1 MKILLLNENPVVSRL
16 VSLSAKKM
24 SYDFEE
30 LNAYSENLGNYDVIV
45 VDSDTPAPLKILKEK
60 CDRLIFLAPRNQN
73 VEDIDAQILQKP
85 FLPTDFLN
93 LLNNK
98 DANKHTSIDLPMLS
112 NDENPY
118 ADISLDLDNLNL
130 DDLPDENSLDINS
143 EGMEDLS
150 FDDDAQDDNS
160 NKTLETQ
167 NLEHETIKEQT
178 QEDTQIDLDLTLE
191 DGESEK
197 EDLSQEHTA
206 LDTEPSLDELDDKND
221 EDLEIK
227 EDDKNEEI
235 EKQELLDDSKTNT
248 LEMQE
253 ELSESQDDNS
263 NKTLETQNLEHD
275 NLEQETIKEQTQ
287 EDTQT
292 DLDLTLE
299 DGESEKEDL
308 SQEHTALDTEPSLD
322 ELDDKND
329 EDLEIKE
336 DDKNEEIEKQE
347 LLDDSKTNTLE
358 MQEELSESQDDNSNK
373 TLETQNLEHDNLEQ
387 ETIKEQTQEDTQ
399 TDLDLTLED
408 GESEKE
414 DLSQEHTAL
423 DTEPSLDELDDK
435 NDEDL
440 EDNKELQANISDFDD
455 LPVVEEQE
463 KEMDFDDL
471 PEDAEFLG
479 QAKDN
484 EESEEVLEEFAPVV
498 EEDVQDEMDDFTS
511 NLSTQDQI
519 KEELAQLDEL
529 DYGIDSDNS
538 SKVLED
544 FKDEPILDDKE
555 LGTNEEEVVVPN
567 LNISD
572 FDTLKESDIQEA
584 LGEEIL
590 EKNEEP
596 IVSDVTKDDNSE
608 EIVNELSQSIAGAIT
623 SSIKDDTLKAA
634 LKGMNMNININ
645 ISFKED

>member
-150 FDDDAQDDNS
+150 FDDDAQDDNA

-206 LDTEPSLDELDDKND
+206 LDTES
-221 EDLEIK
+221 
-227 EDDKNEEI
+227 
-235 EKQELLDDSKTNT
+235 
-248 LEMQE
+248 
-253 ELSESQDDNS
+253 
-263 NKTLETQNLEHD
+263 
-275 NLEQETIKEQTQ
+275 
-287 EDTQT
+287 
-292 DLDLTLE
+292 
-299 DGESEKEDL
+299 
-308 SQEHTALDTEPSLD
+308 
-322 ELDDKND
+322 
-329 EDLEIKE
+329 
-336 DDKNEEIEKQE
+336 
-347 LLDDSKTNTLE
+347 
-358 MQEELSESQDDNSNK
+358 
-373 TLETQNLEHDNLEQ
+373 
-387 ETIKEQTQEDTQ
+387 
-399 TDLDLTLED
+399 
-408 GESEKE
+408 
-414 DLSQEHTAL
+414 
-423 DTEPSLDELDDK
+423 SLDELDDK

-455 LPVVEEQE
+455 LPEVEEQE

-479 QAKDN
+479 QAKYN
-484 EESEEVLEEFAPVV
+484 EESEENLEEFAPVV
-498 EEDVQDEMDDFTS
+498 EEDVQDEIDDFAS

>member
-1 MKILLLNENPVVSRL
+1 MKILLLNENLVVSRL

-73 VEDIDAQILQKP
+73 VDIDVQILQKP

-98 DANKHTSIDLPMLS
+98 DANKHTPIDLPMLS

-143 EGMEDLS
+143 EGIKDLS
-150 FDDDAQDDNS
+150 FDDDA
-160 NKTLETQ
+160 NKALEVQ
-167 NLEHETIKEQT
+167 NLEDENLEQETTKEQT
-178 QEDTQIDLDLTLE
+178 QEDIQPDLDLTLE
-191 DGESEK
+191 DSESEK

-206 LDTEPSLDELDDKND
+206 LDTEPSLDKLDDKND
-221 EDLEIK
+221 
-227 EDDKNEEI
+227 
-235 EKQELLDDSKTNT
+235 
-248 LEMQE
+248 
-253 ELSESQDDNS
+253 
-263 NKTLETQNLEHD
+263 
-275 NLEQETIKEQTQ
+275 
-287 EDTQT
+287 
-292 DLDLTLE
+292 
-299 DGESEKEDL
+299 G
-308 SQEHTALDTEPSLD
+308 
-322 ELDDKND
+322 
-329 EDLEIKE
+329 
-336 DDKNEEIEKQE
+336 
-347 LLDDSKTNTLE
+347 
-358 MQEELSESQDDNSNK
+358 
-373 TLETQNLEHDNLEQ
+373 
-387 ETIKEQTQEDTQ
+387 
-399 TDLDLTLED
+399 
-408 GESEKE
+408 
-414 DLSQEHTAL
+414 
-423 DTEPSLDELDDK
+423 
-435 NDEDL
+435 DL

-463 KEMDFDDL
+463 KEMDFDDI

-484 EESEEVLEEFAPVV
+484 EESEENLEEFAPVV

-544 FKDEPILDDKE
+544 FKDEPILDDKG

-572 FDTLKESDIQEA
+572 FDALKESDIQEA

-596 IVSDVTKDDNSE
+596 IVSDATKDDNSE

>member
-73 VEDIDAQILQKP
+73 VDIDAQILQKP

-98 DANKHTSIDLPMLS
+98 DTNKHTSIDLPILS

-143 EGMEDLS
+143 EGGKDLS
-150 FDDDAQDDNS
+150 FDDDAQNDNA
-160 NKTLETQ
+160 NETLETQ
-167 NLEHETIKEQT
+167 NLE
-178 QEDTQIDLDLTLE
+178 
-191 DGESEK
+191 
-197 EDLSQEHTA
+197 
-206 LDTEPSLDELDDKND
+206 DE
-221 EDLEIK
+221 
-227 EDDKNEEI
+227 
-235 EKQELLDDSKTNT
+235 
-248 LEMQE
+248 
-253 ELSESQDDNS
+253 
-263 NKTLETQNLEHD
+263 
-275 NLEQETIKEQTQ
+275 NLEQEATKEQIQ

-322 ELDDKND
+322 
-329 EDLEIKE
+329 
-336 DDKNEEIEKQE
+336 
-347 LLDDSKTNTLE
+347 
-358 MQEELSESQDDNSNK
+358 
-373 TLETQNLEHDNLEQ
+373 
-387 ETIKEQTQEDTQ
+387 
-399 TDLDLTLED
+399 
-408 GESEKE
+408 G
-414 DLSQEHTAL
+414 
-423 DTEPSLDELDDK
+423 LDDK

-479 QAKDN
+479 QAKDS

-572 FDTLKESDIQEA
+572 FDALKESDIQEA

-596 IVSDVTKDDNSE
+596 IVSNATKDDNSE
-608 EIVNELSQSIAGAIT
+608 EIVNELSQSIVGAIT

>member
-130 DDLPDENSLDINS
+130 DDLPDKNSLDINS

-150 FDDDAQDDNS
+150 FDDDAQDDN
-160 NKTLETQ
+160 
-167 NLEHETIKEQT
+167 
-178 QEDTQIDLDLTLE
+178 
-191 DGESEK
+191 
-197 EDLSQEHTA
+197 A
-206 LDTEPSLDELDDKND
+206 
-221 EDLEIK
+221 
-227 EDDKNEEI
+227 
-235 EKQELLDDSKTNT
+235 
-248 LEMQE
+248 
-253 ELSESQDDNS
+253 

-358 MQEELSESQDDNSNK
+358 MQEELSESQDDNANK

-455 LPVVEEQE
+455 LPEVEEQE

-479 QAKDN
+479 QAKYN
-484 EESEEVLEEFAPVV
+484 EESEENLEEFAPVV
-498 EEDVQDEMDDFTS
+498 EEDVQDEMDDFIS

>member
-150 FDDDAQDDNS
+150 FDDDAQDDNV
-160 NKTLETQ
+160 
-167 NLEHETIKEQT
+167 
-178 QEDTQIDLDLTLE
+178 
-191 DGESEK
+191 
-197 EDLSQEHTA
+197 
-206 LDTEPSLDELDDKND
+206 
-221 EDLEIK
+221 
-227 EDDKNEEI
+227 
-235 EKQELLDDSKTNT
+235 
-248 LEMQE
+248 
-253 ELSESQDDNS
+253 

-299 DGESEKEDL
+299 DGE
-308 SQEHTALDTEPSLD
+308 
-322 ELDDKND
+322 N
-329 EDLEIKE
+329 
-336 DDKNEEIEKQE
+336 
-347 LLDDSKTNTLE
+347 
-358 MQEELSESQDDNSNK
+358 
-373 TLETQNLEHDNLEQ
+373 
-387 ETIKEQTQEDTQ
+387 
-399 TDLDLTLED
+399 
-408 GESEKE
+408 EKE

-572 FDTLKESDIQEA
+572 FDALKESDIQEA

-596 IVSDVTKDDNSE
+596 IVSDATKDDNSE

>member
-73 VEDIDAQILQKP
+73 VEDIDAQILQKS

-150 FDDDAQDDNS
+150 FDDDAQDDNA

-206 LDTEPSLDELDDKND
+206 LDTESSLDELDDKND

-275 NLEQETIKEQTQ
+275 NLEHETIKEQTQ
-287 EDTQT
+287 EDTQ
-292 DLDLTLE
+292 
-299 DGESEKEDL
+299 
-308 SQEHTALDTEPSLD
+308 
-322 ELDDKND
+322 
-329 EDLEIKE
+329 I
-336 DDKNEEIEKQE
+336 
-347 LLDDSKTNTLE
+347 
-358 MQEELSESQDDNSNK
+358 
-373 TLETQNLEHDNLEQ
+373 
-387 ETIKEQTQEDTQ
+387 
-399 TDLDLTLED
+399 DLDLTLED

-455 LPVVEEQE
+455 LPEVEEQE

-479 QAKDN
+479 QAKYN
-484 EESEEVLEEFAPVV
+484 EESEENLEEFAPVV
-498 EEDVQDEMDDFTS
+498 EEDVQDEIDDFAS

>member
-150 FDDDAQDDNS
+150 FDDDAQDDN
-160 NKTLETQ
+160 
-167 NLEHETIKEQT
+167 
-178 QEDTQIDLDLTLE
+178 
-191 DGESEK
+191 
-197 EDLSQEHTA
+197 A
-206 LDTEPSLDELDDKND
+206 
-221 EDLEIK
+221 
-227 EDDKNEEI
+227 
-235 EKQELLDDSKTNT
+235 
-248 LEMQE
+248 
-253 ELSESQDDNS
+253 

-387 ETIKEQTQEDTQ
+387 EAIKEQTQKDTQ

-479 QAKDN
+479 QAKYN
-484 EESEEVLEEFAPVV
+484 EESEENLEEFAPVV
-498 EEDVQDEMDDFTS
+498 EEDVQDEIDDFAS

-529 DYGIDSDNS
+529 DYGIDSENS

-572 FDTLKESDIQEA
+572 FDALKESDIQEA

-596 IVSDVTKDDNSE
+596 IASDATKDDNSE

>member
-73 VEDIDAQILQKP
+73 VDIDAQILQKP

-98 DANKHTSIDLPMLS
+98 DTNKHTSIDLPILS

-143 EGMEDLS
+143 EGIKDLS
-150 FDDDAQDDNS
+150 FDDDAQNDNA
-160 NKTLETQ
+160 NKILETQ
-167 NLEHETIKEQT
+167 NLEDENLEQETTKEQT
-178 QEDTQIDLDLTLE
+178 QEDIQTDLDLTLE
-191 DGESEK
+191 DSKNEK

-235 EKQELLDDSKTNT
+235 EKQELLDDSKTNA

-253 ELSESQDDNS
+253 ELSESQDDNA
-263 NKTLETQNLEHD
+263 NKALEVQNLED
-275 NLEQETIKEQTQ
+275 ENLEQETTKEQTQ
-287 EDTQT
+287 EDAQT

-299 DGESEKEDL
+299 DS
-308 SQEHTALDTEPSLD
+308 
-322 ELDDKND
+322 KN
-329 EDLEIKE
+329 
-336 DDKNEEIEKQE
+336 
-347 LLDDSKTNTLE
+347 
-358 MQEELSESQDDNSNK
+358 
-373 TLETQNLEHDNLEQ
+373 
-387 ETIKEQTQEDTQ
+387 
-399 TDLDLTLED
+399 
-408 GESEKE
+408 EKE

-455 LPVVEEQE
+455 LLVVEEQE

-484 EESEEVLEEFAPVV
+484 EESEEILEEFAPVV
-498 EEDVQDEMDDFTS
+498 EEDVQDEMDDFIS

-572 FDTLKESDIQEA
+572 FDALKESDIQEA
-584 LGEEIL
+584 LGEEIV

-596 IVSDVTKDDNSE
+596 IVSNATKDDNSE
-608 EIVNELSQSIAGAIT
+608 EIVNELSQSIVGAIT

-634 LKGMNMNININ
+634 LKGINMNININ

>member
-167 NLEHETIKEQT
+167 NLEH
-178 QEDTQIDLDLTLE
+178 
-191 DGESEK
+191 
-197 EDLSQEHTA
+197 
-206 LDTEPSLDELDDKND
+206 
-221 EDLEIK
+221 
-227 EDDKNEEI
+227 
-235 EKQELLDDSKTNT
+235 
-248 LEMQE
+248 
-253 ELSESQDDNS
+253 
-263 NKTLETQNLEHD
+263 
-275 NLEQETIKEQTQ
+275 
-287 EDTQT
+287 
-292 DLDLTLE
+292 
-299 DGESEKEDL
+299 
-308 SQEHTALDTEPSLD
+308 
-322 ELDDKND
+322 
-329 EDLEIKE
+329 
-336 DDKNEEIEKQE
+336 
-347 LLDDSKTNTLE
+347 
-358 MQEELSESQDDNSNK
+358 
-373 TLETQNLEHDNLEQ
+373 

>member
-130 DDLPDENSLDINS
+130 DDLPDENSYADISLDLDNLNLDDLPDENSLDINS

-150 FDDDAQDDNS
+150 FDDDAQDDN
-160 NKTLETQ
+160 
-167 NLEHETIKEQT
+167 
-178 QEDTQIDLDLTLE
+178 
-191 DGESEK
+191 
-197 EDLSQEHTA
+197 A
-206 LDTEPSLDELDDKND
+206 
-221 EDLEIK
+221 
-227 EDDKNEEI
+227 
-235 EKQELLDDSKTNT
+235 
-248 LEMQE
+248 
-253 ELSESQDDNS
+253 

-299 DGESEKEDL
+299 DD
-308 SQEHTALDTEPSLD
+308 
-322 ELDDKND
+322 
-329 EDLEIKE
+329 
-336 DDKNEEIEKQE
+336 
-347 LLDDSKTNTLE
+347 
-358 MQEELSESQDDNSNK
+358 
-373 TLETQNLEHDNLEQ
+373 
-387 ETIKEQTQEDTQ
+387 
-399 TDLDLTLED
+399 
-408 GESEKE
+408 ESEKE

-455 LPVVEEQE
+455 LPEVEEQE

-479 QAKDN
+479 QAKYN
-484 EESEEVLEEFAPVV
+484 EESEENLEEFAPVV
-498 EEDVQDEMDDFTS
+498 EEDVQDEIDDFAS

>member
-98 DANKHTSIDLPMLS
+98 DVNKHAPIDLPMLS

-130 DDLPDENSLDINS
+130 DDLPDENSLNINS

-150 FDDDAQDDNS
+150 FDDDAQDDNA

-167 NLEHETIKEQT
+167 NLE
-178 QEDTQIDLDLTLE
+178 
-191 DGESEK
+191 
-197 EDLSQEHTA
+197 
-206 LDTEPSLDELDDKND
+206 DE
-221 EDLEIK
+221 
-227 EDDKNEEI
+227 
-235 EKQELLDDSKTNT
+235 
-248 LEMQE
+248 
-253 ELSESQDDNS
+253 
-263 NKTLETQNLEHD
+263 
-275 NLEQETIKEQTQ
+275 NLEQETTKEQIQ
-287 EDTQT
+287 EDIQT

-299 DGESEKEDL
+299 DS
-308 SQEHTALDTEPSLD
+308 
-322 ELDDKND
+322 KN
-329 EDLEIKE
+329 
-336 DDKNEEIEKQE
+336 
-347 LLDDSKTNTLE
+347 
-358 MQEELSESQDDNSNK
+358 
-373 TLETQNLEHDNLEQ
+373 
-387 ETIKEQTQEDTQ
+387 
-399 TDLDLTLED
+399 
-408 GESEKE
+408 EKE

-440 EDNKELQANISDFDD
+440 EDNKELQANMSDFDD

-479 QAKDN
+479 QAKDS

-498 EEDVQDEMDDFTS
+498 EEDVQDEIDDFTS

-555 LGTNEEEVVVPN
+555 LGTNKEEVVVPN

-572 FDTLKESDIQEA
+572 FDALKESDIQEA

-596 IVSDVTKDDNSE
+596 IVSDATKDDNSE

>member
-167 NLEHETIKEQT
+167 NLEHDNLEQETIKEQT

-287 EDTQT
+287 EDTQ
-292 DLDLTLE
+292 
-299 DGESEKEDL
+299 
-308 SQEHTALDTEPSLD
+308 
-322 ELDDKND
+322 
-329 EDLEIKE
+329 I
-336 DDKNEEIEKQE
+336 
-347 LLDDSKTNTLE
+347 
-358 MQEELSESQDDNSNK
+358 
-373 TLETQNLEHDNLEQ
+373 
-387 ETIKEQTQEDTQ
+387 
-399 TDLDLTLED
+399 DLDLTLED

-455 LPVVEEQE
+455 LPEVEEQE

-479 QAKDN
+479 QAKYN
-484 EESEEVLEEFAPVV
+484 EESEENLEEFAPVV
-498 EEDVQDEMDDFTS
+498 EEDVQDEMDDFAS

>member
-98 DANKHTSIDLPMLS
+98 DVNKHAPIDLPMLS

-150 FDDDAQDDNS
+150 FDDDAQDDNA

-167 NLEHETIKEQT
+167 NLEDENLEDETTKEQI
-178 QEDTQIDLDLTLE
+178 QEDIQTDLDLTLE
-191 DGESEK
+191 DSKNEK
-197 EDLSQEHTA
+197 EDLSQEHTV

-235 EKQELLDDSKTNT
+235 EKQELLDDSKTNA

-253 ELSESQDDNS
+253 ELSESQDDNA
-263 NKTLETQNLEHD
+263 NKTLETQNLED
-275 NLEQETIKEQTQ
+275 ETTKEQIQ
-287 EDTQT
+287 EDIQT

-299 DGESEKEDL
+299 DS
-308 SQEHTALDTEPSLD
+308 
-322 ELDDKND
+322 KN
-329 EDLEIKE
+329 
-336 DDKNEEIEKQE
+336 
-347 LLDDSKTNTLE
+347 
-358 MQEELSESQDDNSNK
+358 
-373 TLETQNLEHDNLEQ
+373 
-387 ETIKEQTQEDTQ
+387 
-399 TDLDLTLED
+399 
-408 GESEKE
+408 EKE

-484 EESEEVLEEFAPVV
+484 EESEENLEEFAPVV
-498 EEDVQDEMDDFTS
+498 EEDVQDEIDDFTS

-572 FDTLKESDIQEA
+572 FDALKESDIQEA

-596 IVSDVTKDDNSE
+596 IVSDATKDDNSE

>member
-16 VSLSAKKM
+16 ISLSAKKM

-150 FDDDAQDDNS
+150 FDDDAQDDNA

-167 NLEHETIKEQT
+167 NLEHDNLEQETIKEQT

-197 EDLSQEHTA
+197 EDLSQEHTV
-206 LDTEPSLDELDDKND
+206 
-221 EDLEIK
+221 
-227 EDDKNEEI
+227 
-235 EKQELLDDSKTNT
+235 
-248 LEMQE
+248 
-253 ELSESQDDNS
+253 
-263 NKTLETQNLEHD
+263 
-275 NLEQETIKEQTQ
+275 
-287 EDTQT
+287 
-292 DLDLTLE
+292 
-299 DGESEKEDL
+299 
-308 SQEHTALDTEPSLD
+308 
-322 ELDDKND
+322 
-329 EDLEIKE
+329 
-336 DDKNEEIEKQE
+336 
-347 LLDDSKTNTLE
+347 
-358 MQEELSESQDDNSNK
+358 
-373 TLETQNLEHDNLEQ
+373 
-387 ETIKEQTQEDTQ
+387 
-399 TDLDLTLED
+399 
-408 GESEKE
+408 
-414 DLSQEHTAL
+414 L

-455 LPVVEEQE
+455 LPEVEEQE

-479 QAKDN
+479 QAKYN
-484 EESEEVLEEFAPVV
+484 EESEENLEEFAPVV
-498 EEDVQDEMDDFTS
+498 EEDVQDEIDDFAS

>member
-45 VDSDTPAPLKILKEK
+45 VDSDTPAPLKILKKK

-150 FDDDAQDDNS
+150 FDDDAQDDNA

-221 EDLEIK
+221 EDLE
-227 EDDKNEEI
+227 
-235 EKQELLDDSKTNT
+235 
-248 LEMQE
+248 
-253 ELSESQDDNS
+253 
-263 NKTLETQNLEHD
+263 
-275 NLEQETIKEQTQ
+275 
-287 EDTQT
+287 
-292 DLDLTLE
+292 
-299 DGESEKEDL
+299 
-308 SQEHTALDTEPSLD
+308 
-322 ELDDKND
+322 
-329 EDLEIKE
+329 
-336 DDKNEEIEKQE
+336 
-347 LLDDSKTNTLE
+347 
-358 MQEELSESQDDNSNK
+358 
-373 TLETQNLEHDNLEQ
+373 
-387 ETIKEQTQEDTQ
+387 
-399 TDLDLTLED
+399 
-408 GESEKE
+408 
-414 DLSQEHTAL
+414 
-423 DTEPSLDELDDK
+423 
-435 NDEDL
+435 
-440 EDNKELQANISDFDD
+440 DNKELQANISDFDD
-455 LPVVEEQE
+455 LPEVEEQE

-479 QAKDN
+479 QAKYN
-484 EESEEVLEEFAPVV
+484 EESEENLEEFAPVV
-498 EEDVQDEMDDFTS
+498 EEDIQDEIDDFAS

>member
-150 FDDDAQDDNS
+150 FDDDAQDDNA

-167 NLEHETIKEQT
+167 NLEHDNLEQETIKEQT
-178 QEDTQIDLDLTLE
+178 QEDAQTDLDLTLE

-227 EDDKNEEI
+227 EDDKNKEI

-287 EDTQT
+287 EDTQ
-292 DLDLTLE
+292 
-299 DGESEKEDL
+299 
-308 SQEHTALDTEPSLD
+308 
-322 ELDDKND
+322 
-329 EDLEIKE
+329 I
-336 DDKNEEIEKQE
+336 
-347 LLDDSKTNTLE
+347 
-358 MQEELSESQDDNSNK
+358 
-373 TLETQNLEHDNLEQ
+373 
-387 ETIKEQTQEDTQ
+387 
-399 TDLDLTLED
+399 DLDLTLED

-455 LPVVEEQE
+455 LPEVEEQE

-479 QAKDN
+479 QAKYN
-484 EESEEVLEEFAPVV
+484 EESEENLEEFAPVV
-498 EEDVQDEMDDFTS
+498 EEDVQDEIDDFAS

>member
-167 NLEHETIKEQT
+167 NLEHDNLEQETIKEQT
-178 QEDTQIDLDLTLE
+178 QEDTQTDLDLTLE

-206 LDTEPSLDELDDKND
+206 LDAEPSLDELDDKND

-253 ELSESQDDNS
+253 ELS
-263 NKTLETQNLEHD
+263 K
-275 NLEQETIKEQTQ
+275 
-287 EDTQT
+287 
-292 DLDLTLE
+292 
-299 DGESEKEDL
+299 
-308 SQEHTALDTEPSLD
+308 
-322 ELDDKND
+322 
-329 EDLEIKE
+329 
-336 DDKNEEIEKQE
+336 
-347 LLDDSKTNTLE
+347 
-358 MQEELSESQDDNSNK
+358 SQDDNSNK

>member
-1 MKILLLNENPVVSRL
+1 
-16 VSLSAKKM
+16 
-24 SYDFEE
+24 
-30 LNAYSENLGNYDVIV
+30 
-45 VDSDTPAPLKILKEK
+45 
-60 CDRLIFLAPRNQN
+60 
-73 VEDIDAQILQKP
+73 
-85 FLPTDFLN
+85 
-93 LLNNK
+93 
-98 DANKHTSIDLPMLS
+98 
-112 NDENPY
+112 
-118 ADISLDLDNLNL
+118 
-130 DDLPDENSLDINS
+130 
-143 EGMEDLS
+143 
-150 FDDDAQDDNS
+150 
-160 NKTLETQ
+160 
-167 NLEHETIKEQT
+167 
-178 QEDTQIDLDLTLE
+178 
-191 DGESEK
+191 ESEK

-253 ELSESQDDNS
+253 ELSESQDDNA
-263 NKTLETQNLEHD
+263 NKTLETQ

-299 DGESEKEDL
+299 DGG
-308 SQEHTALDTEPSLD
+308 SQ
-322 ELDDKND
+322 
-329 EDLEIKE
+329 
-336 DDKNEEIEKQE
+336 
-347 LLDDSKTNTLE
+347 
-358 MQEELSESQDDNSNK
+358 
-373 TLETQNLEHDNLEQ
+373 
-387 ETIKEQTQEDTQ
+387 
-399 TDLDLTLED
+399 
-408 GESEKE
+408 KE

-463 KEMDFDDL
+463 KEMDFDDI

-484 EESEEVLEEFAPVV
+484 EESEENLEEFSPVV
-498 EEDVQDEMDDFTS
+498 EEDVQDEMDDFIS

-544 FKDEPILDDKE
+544 FKDEPILDDTE

-572 FDTLKESDIQEA
+572 FDALKESDIQEA
-584 LGEEIL
+584 LGEEIV

-596 IVSDVTKDDNSE
+596 IVSNATKDDNSE

>member
-98 DANKHTSIDLPMLS
+98 DTNKHTSIDLPMLS

-143 EGMEDLS
+143 DGMEDLS
-150 FDDDAQDDNS
+150 FDDDAQDDNA
-160 NKTLETQ
+160 NETLETQ
-167 NLEHETIKEQT
+167 NLEDENLEQEATKEQT
-178 QEDTQIDLDLTLE
+178 QEDIQTDLDLTLE
-191 DGESEK
+191 DGGSEK

-235 EKQELLDDSKTNT
+235 KKQELLNDSKANT

-253 ELSESQDDNS
+253 ELNESQDDNA
-263 NKTLETQNLEHD
+263 NETLETQNLED
-275 NLEQETIKEQTQ
+275 ENLEQETTKEQNQ
-287 EDTQT
+287 EDIQT

-299 DGESEKEDL
+299 DG
-308 SQEHTALDTEPSLD
+308 
-322 ELDDKND
+322 
-329 EDLEIKE
+329 
-336 DDKNEEIEKQE
+336 
-347 LLDDSKTNTLE
+347 
-358 MQEELSESQDDNSNK
+358 
-373 TLETQNLEHDNLEQ
+373 
-387 ETIKEQTQEDTQ
+387 
-399 TDLDLTLED
+399 
-408 GESEKE
+408 GSEKE

-463 KEMDFDDL
+463 KEMDFDDI

-484 EESEEVLEEFAPVV
+484 EESEENLEEFAPVV
-498 EEDVQDEMDDFTS
+498 EEDVQDEMDDFIS

-544 FKDEPILDDKE
+544 FKDEPILDDTE

-572 FDTLKESDIQEA
+572 FDALKESDIQEA
-584 LGEEIL
+584 LGEEIV

-596 IVSDVTKDDNSE
+596 IVSNATKDDNSE

>member
-150 FDDDAQDDNS
+150 FDDDAQDDNA

-167 NLEHETIKEQT
+167 
-178 QEDTQIDLDLTLE
+178 
-191 DGESEK
+191 
-197 EDLSQEHTA
+197 
-206 LDTEPSLDELDDKND
+206 
-221 EDLEIK
+221 
-227 EDDKNEEI
+227 
-235 EKQELLDDSKTNT
+235 
-248 LEMQE
+248 
-253 ELSESQDDNS
+253 
-263 NKTLETQNLEHD
+263 
-275 NLEQETIKEQTQ
+275 
-287 EDTQT
+287 
-292 DLDLTLE
+292 
-299 DGESEKEDL
+299 
-308 SQEHTALDTEPSLD
+308 
-322 ELDDKND
+322 
-329 EDLEIKE
+329 
-336 DDKNEEIEKQE
+336 
-347 LLDDSKTNTLE
+347 
-358 MQEELSESQDDNSNK
+358 
-373 TLETQNLEHDNLEQ
+373 NLEQ

-529 DYGIDSDNS
+529 DYGIDSENS

-572 FDTLKESDIQEA
+572 FDALKESDIQEA

-596 IVSDVTKDDNSE
+596 IASDATKDDNSE

>member
-150 FDDDAQDDNS
+150 FDDDAQDDN
-160 NKTLETQ
+160 
-167 NLEHETIKEQT
+167 
-178 QEDTQIDLDLTLE
+178 
-191 DGESEK
+191 
-197 EDLSQEHTA
+197 A
-206 LDTEPSLDELDDKND
+206 
-221 EDLEIK
+221 
-227 EDDKNEEI
+227 
-235 EKQELLDDSKTNT
+235 
-248 LEMQE
+248 
-253 ELSESQDDNS
+253 

-287 EDTQT
+287 ED
-292 DLDLTLE
+292 
-299 DGESEKEDL
+299 
-308 SQEHTALDTEPSLD
+308 A
-322 ELDDKND
+322 
-329 EDLEIKE
+329 
-336 DDKNEEIEKQE
+336 
-347 LLDDSKTNTLE
+347 
-358 MQEELSESQDDNSNK
+358 
-373 TLETQNLEHDNLEQ
+373 
-387 ETIKEQTQEDTQ
+387 Q

-455 LPVVEEQE
+455 LPEVEEQE

-479 QAKDN
+479 QAKYN
-484 EESEEVLEEFAPVV
+484 EESEENLEEFAPVV
-498 EEDVQDEMDDFTS
+498 EEDIQDEIDDFAS

>member
-150 FDDDAQDDNS
+150 FDDDAQDDN
-160 NKTLETQ
+160 
-167 NLEHETIKEQT
+167 
-178 QEDTQIDLDLTLE
+178 
-191 DGESEK
+191 
-197 EDLSQEHTA
+197 A
-206 LDTEPSLDELDDKND
+206 
-221 EDLEIK
+221 
-227 EDDKNEEI
+227 
-235 EKQELLDDSKTNT
+235 
-248 LEMQE
+248 
-253 ELSESQDDNS
+253 

-308 SQEHTALDTEPSLD
+308 SQEHTV
-322 ELDDKND
+322 
-329 EDLEIKE
+329 
-336 DDKNEEIEKQE
+336 
-347 LLDDSKTNTLE
+347 
-358 MQEELSESQDDNSNK
+358 
-373 TLETQNLEHDNLEQ
+373 
-387 ETIKEQTQEDTQ
+387 
-399 TDLDLTLED
+399 
-408 GESEKE
+408 
-414 DLSQEHTAL
+414 L

-455 LPVVEEQE
+455 LPEVEEQE

-479 QAKDN
+479 QAKYN
-484 EESEEVLEEFAPVV
+484 EESEENLEEFAPVV
-498 EEDVQDEMDDFTS
+498 EEDIQDEIDDFAS

>member
-150 FDDDAQDDNS
+150 FDDAQDDNS

-287 EDTQT
+287 EDTQ
-292 DLDLTLE
+292 
-299 DGESEKEDL
+299 
-308 SQEHTALDTEPSLD
+308 
-322 ELDDKND
+322 
-329 EDLEIKE
+329 I
-336 DDKNEEIEKQE
+336 
-347 LLDDSKTNTLE
+347 
-358 MQEELSESQDDNSNK
+358 
-373 TLETQNLEHDNLEQ
+373 
-387 ETIKEQTQEDTQ
+387 
-399 TDLDLTLED
+399 DLDLTLED

-455 LPVVEEQE
+455 LPEVEEQE

-479 QAKDN
+479 QAKYN
-484 EESEEVLEEFAPVV
+484 EESEENLEEFAPVV
-498 EEDVQDEMDDFTS
+498 EEDVQDEIDDFAS

>member
-150 FDDDAQDDNS
+150 FDDDAQDDN
-160 NKTLETQ
+160 
-167 NLEHETIKEQT
+167 
-178 QEDTQIDLDLTLE
+178 
-191 DGESEK
+191 
-197 EDLSQEHTA
+197 A
-206 LDTEPSLDELDDKND
+206 
-221 EDLEIK
+221 
-227 EDDKNEEI
+227 
-235 EKQELLDDSKTNT
+235 
-248 LEMQE
+248 
-253 ELSESQDDNS
+253 

-287 EDTQT
+287 EDAQT

-399 TDLDLTLED
+399 IDLDLTLED

-455 LPVVEEQE
+455 LPEVEEQE

-479 QAKDN
+479 QAKYN
-484 EESEEVLEEFAPVV
+484 EESEENLEEFAPVV

>member
-16 VSLSAKKM
+16 VGLSAKKM

-73 VEDIDAQILQKP
+73 VDIDAQILQKP

-112 NDENPY
+112 NDENSY

-150 FDDDAQDDNS
+150 FNDAQDDNA

-167 NLEHETIKEQT
+167 NLEDENLEQETTKEQT
-178 QEDTQIDLDLTLE
+178 QEDIQTDLDLTLE
-191 DGESEK
+191 DSESEK

-206 LDTEPSLDELDDKND
+206 LDTEPSLDELDDKN
-221 EDLEIK
+221 E
-227 EDDKNEEI
+227 
-235 EKQELLDDSKTNT
+235 
-248 LEMQE
+248 
-253 ELSESQDDNS
+253 
-263 NKTLETQNLEHD
+263 
-275 NLEQETIKEQTQ
+275 
-287 EDTQT
+287 
-292 DLDLTLE
+292 
-299 DGESEKEDL
+299 
-308 SQEHTALDTEPSLD
+308 
-322 ELDDKND
+322 
-329 EDLEIKE
+329 
-336 DDKNEEIEKQE
+336 
-347 LLDDSKTNTLE
+347 
-358 MQEELSESQDDNSNK
+358 
-373 TLETQNLEHDNLEQ
+373 
-387 ETIKEQTQEDTQ
+387 
-399 TDLDLTLED
+399 
-408 GESEKE
+408 
-414 DLSQEHTAL
+414 
-423 DTEPSLDELDDK
+423 
-435 NDEDL
+435 EDL
-440 EDNKELQANISDFDD
+440 EDNKELQVNISDFDD
-455 LPVVEEQE
+455 LLVVEEQE

-484 EESEEVLEEFAPVV
+484 EESEEILEEFAPVV
-498 EEDVQDEMDDFTS
+498 EDIQDEMDDFTS

-572 FDTLKESDIQEA
+572 FDALKESDIQEA
-584 LGEEIL
+584 LREEIL
-590 EKNEEP
+590 EKNEES
-596 IVSDVTKDDNSE
+596 IVSDATKDDSSE

-634 LKGMNMNININ
+634 LKGMNINININ

>member
-178 QEDTQIDLDLTLE
+178 QEDTQIDLDL
-191 DGESEK
+191 
-197 EDLSQEHTA
+197 
-206 LDTEPSLDELDDKND
+206 
-221 EDLEIK
+221 I
-227 EDDKNEEI
+227 
-235 EKQELLDDSKTNT
+235 
-248 LEMQE
+248 
-253 ELSESQDDNS
+253 
-263 NKTLETQNLEHD
+263 
-275 NLEQETIKEQTQ
+275 
-287 EDTQT
+287 
-292 DLDLTLE
+292 LE

>member
-73 VEDIDAQILQKP
+73 VDIDAQILQKP

-98 DANKHTSIDLPMLS
+98 DTNKHTSIDLPILS

-143 EGMEDLS
+143 EGVKDLS
-150 FDDDAQDDNS
+150 FDDDAQNDNA
-160 NKTLETQ
+160 NKALETQ
-167 NLEHETIKEQT
+167 NLE
-178 QEDTQIDLDLTLE
+178 
-191 DGESEK
+191 
-197 EDLSQEHTA
+197 
-206 LDTEPSLDELDDKND
+206 DE
-221 EDLEIK
+221 
-227 EDDKNEEI
+227 
-235 EKQELLDDSKTNT
+235 
-248 LEMQE
+248 
-253 ELSESQDDNS
+253 
-263 NKTLETQNLEHD
+263 
-275 NLEQETIKEQTQ
+275 NLEQEATKEQIQ

-322 ELDDKND
+322 
-329 EDLEIKE
+329 
-336 DDKNEEIEKQE
+336 
-347 LLDDSKTNTLE
+347 
-358 MQEELSESQDDNSNK
+358 
-373 TLETQNLEHDNLEQ
+373 
-387 ETIKEQTQEDTQ
+387 
-399 TDLDLTLED
+399 
-408 GESEKE
+408 G
-414 DLSQEHTAL
+414 
-423 DTEPSLDELDDK
+423 LDDK

-463 KEMDFDDL
+463 KEMDFDDI

-479 QAKDN
+479 QAKDS
-484 EESEEVLEEFAPVV
+484 EESEEVLEEFTPIV

-572 FDTLKESDIQEA
+572 FDALKESDIQEA
-584 LGEEIL
+584 LGEEIV

-596 IVSDVTKDDNSE
+596 IVSNATKDDNSE
-608 EIVNELSQSIAGAIT
+608 EIVNELSQSIVGAIT